1 MKRTERHHLKEDE
14 MAHGVHWL
22 VEFFQRYQREV
33 YIVLGAVAFAAAVF
47 SGLMILR
54 AHARSVQSAAVGQVT
69 ALATEIETTPAKL
82 ADLEKLAA
90 GGRTARL
97 ATLELARYW
106 AEKSDWPKA
115 DSYLAKIP
123 SGPKD
128 LLFYQAE
135 DLKGQVA
142 LARKDYDKAVA
153 VYKKIV
159 DEKPKSYPLDAA
171 LFGLAQSQEAKGETA
186 AAIETYKKLQADYP
200 QTYYGYEASL
210 KAAKLGIR
218 K

>member
-69 ALATEIETTPAKL
+69 ALAAEIETTPTKL

-106 AEKSDWPKA
+106 AEKSDWAKA

-142 LARKDYDKAVA
+142 LARKDYDKAIGI
-153 VYKKIV
+153 YKKIT
-159 DEKPKSYPLDAA
+159 DEKPKAYPLDAA

-186 AAIETYKKLQADYP
+186 AAIETYQKLQADFP

-210 KAAKLGIR
+210 RAGKLEIR

>member
-33 YIVLGAVAFAAAVF
+33 YIVLGAVAFAAVVF
-47 SGLMILR
+47 SGLMVFR
-54 AHARSVQSAAVGQVT
+54 SRARSLESAAVGQVT
-69 ALATEIETTPAKL
+69 ALAVEIEQTPAKL

-106 AEKSDWPKA
+106 AEKSDWAKA
-115 DSYLAKIP
+115 DSYLTRIP
-123 SGPKD
+123 AGPKD
-128 LLFYQAE
+128 LLYYQAE

-142 LARKDYDKAVA
+142 LARKDYDKAIG
-153 VYKKIV
+153 VYKKIA
-159 DEKPKSYPLDAA
+159 DEKPKAYPLDAA

-186 AAIETYKKLQADYP
+186 AAIETYKKLQADFP

-210 KAAKLGIR
+210 RAGKLEIR